1 MISTVVTTEEISSAA
16 SCAPGLHNE
25 DRYFLPT
32 HLENDLFAFGVF
44 DGHGGSLGSQ
54 LCRDEYCTRILDRLV
69 LRGASDERGD
79 AYDMALCEA
88 IYSVTRYTLAR
99 ASL

>member
-1 MISTVVTTEEISSAA
+1 MISTVVITDEISSAA
-16 SCAPGLHNE
+16 TLAPGLHNE
-25 DRYFLPT
+25 DRYFLPAY
-32 HLENDLFAFGVF
+32 LAGSENDLFAFGVF
-44 DGHGGSLGSQ
+44 DGHGGSFGSQ

-88 IYSVTRYTLAR
+88 IYSVTR
-99 ASL
+99 